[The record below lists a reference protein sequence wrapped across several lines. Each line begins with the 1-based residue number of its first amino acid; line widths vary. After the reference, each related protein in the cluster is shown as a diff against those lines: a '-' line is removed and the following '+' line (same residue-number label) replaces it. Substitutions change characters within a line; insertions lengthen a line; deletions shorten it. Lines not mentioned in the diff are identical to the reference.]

1 LVSFFTLGAL
11 ISLNMSQFDFP
22 RINFFGQAFINP
34 GTANNNL
41 LLPLVTY
48 DPIQASVVLPPR
60 IYLSPDLLALHKLG
74 GLPIPEDHLI
84 KYDNIQAPYVEIAP
98 INNQEKYKTWMQTP
112 LGKSPLDKHYHELYQ
127 IIRSK
132 RTHKPLMGSVPAS
145 WNYYGGME
153 FDFEGVKVVSVALP
167 DDQTGQR
174 LLTLQDAECPSDV
187 AAILGATIDMENER
201 GKNSAVMI
209 DILPSLAMF
218 SQVFCDSFQMKKN
231 GNTLLKGKPLK
242 GSLRFLNQARVVN
255 QEGVLGASGSFFSV
269 IPVENLEEEKDAPI
283 LSFFQKYGQR
293 DSPIQGVFIR
303 YNLFEV
309 KENQAIDYQT
319 WGEKAN
325 PAFATVVG
333 SITPWYK
340 GDMKSIAM
348 GRQMIPELPF
358 LQQKRL
364 ASFVC
369 QINTQM
375 RTVSLDMLGSI
386 PEQLVQQTPTPTYET
401 YPLGK
406 LTLKLLEE
414 DSQEIE
420 IGTFTVSPQHFSREE
435 LTLTGGII
443 ELSFKDKP
451 TLTTDALNN
460 GRLVLY
466 GRSDASKETVMLMKE
481 SEYMIA
487 SDQAGLYANQGQH
500 GTRYVS
506 YDSRK
511 EPCYIRVYRRGQ
523 PLASSFPLTIMELKI
538 TGVGASA
545 SVKPFLI
552 TESFRDNQTLSFP
565 TDQAANAMY
574 VFYPEPPPVISE
586 DLITE
591 IYRTGFFVSLRVLPK
606 KDFGKYLDPNHE
618 EYPTPVTF
626 ETLYQELLQTSA
638 LIFPIAAL
646 ITPFTEAYF
655 KKGKEFI
662 KRRMSPENWASATYM
677 PSSRD
682 MSADLWALFC
692 KWLDSH

>member
-1 LVSFFTLGAL
+1 
-11 ISLNMSQFDFP
+11 MSQFDFP
-22 RINFFGQAFINP
+22 RINFSGQCFINP

-48 DPIQASVVLPPR
+48 DPIQASAVLPPR
-60 IYLSPDLLALHKLG
+60 IYLSPDLLTLHKLG
-74 GLPIPEDHLI
+74 GLPIPKASHV
-84 KYDNIQAPYVEIAP
+84 KYDHHQTPYLEIAP
-98 INNQEKYKTWMQTP
+98 INDQAKYVAWLKTP
-112 LGKSPLDKHYHELYQ
+112 LGESQLDENYHKLYELVM
-127 IIRSK
+127 SK
-132 RTHKPLMGSVPAS
+132 RTQKPLSGNTPSS

-153 FDFEGVKVVSVALP
+153 FGFEGVKVVSVALP

-174 LLTLQDAECPSDV
+174 LLTLHDADCPTDV
-187 AAILGATIDMENER
+187 AVILGATIDMENER

-209 DILPSLAMF
+209 DVLPSLALF
-218 SQVFCDSFQMKKN
+218 SQVFCDSFQLRKEGKR
-231 GNTLLKGKPLK
+231 LLKGKPFK

-309 KENQAIDYQT
+309 KENKAIDYQT

-333 SITPWYK
+333 SITPWYE

-348 GRQMIPELPF
+348 GRQMIPELSF
-358 LQQKRL
+358 LKQKRL

-414 DSQEIE
+414 NSQEIE
-420 IGTFTVSPQHFSREE
+420 IGTFTISPQHFSREQ
-435 LTLTGGII
+435 LTLTGGMI
-443 ELSFKDKP
+443 EFSFKDKP

-466 GRSDASKETVMLMKE
+466 GQSDASKETVMLMKE

-500 GTRYVS
+500 EASYVS

-511 EPCYIRVYRRGQ
+511 EPCYIRVYRRGK
-523 PLASSFPLTIMELKI
+523 PLMSSFPLTIMELKI

-545 SVKPFLI
+545 SVKPFLM

-574 VFYPEPPPVISE
+574 VFYPEPPPVITE
-586 DLITE
+586 DLVAE

-655 KKGKEFI
+655 KKGIEFI
-662 KRRMSPENWASATYM
+662 KQRMSPDNWASATYM

-682 MSADLWALFC
+682 MSIDQWRLFC
-692 KWLDSH
+692 KWLEQILPITEA